1 MSNYIVPKDE
11 WAKFGN
17 QCYAYLNS
25 ISSDFKYK
33 LQKADDK
40 NIDDPLE
47 YRKLATPIIAMFIA
61 FGVSER
67 DIMEERYKMA
77 MKPHTR
83 QTSLNYLKAKGYSQV
98 RMIKMI
104 VDNWIACPQMIRDL
118 LRKYNTNFIFPN
130 DPPVAV
136 EDVAPTLAPVQAVP
150 VVPAVAPQPAYQ
162 QQYTPVAQAPSY
174 ANPITPPTQAMID
187 RHQPA
192 VQPAPAMRGIF
203 IPSMRD
209 RAIAKYLKEHLID
222 YMGYNSQDALKR
234 LFGQRGATDFVFNGR
249 YDEITLEDFNRI
261 RFSIIDYGKANFK
274 DMAGLETTERVY
286 YGKFKQILERFVQV
300 LYFEPAVVAGQT
312 QAPAPA
318 ALPPQPQTPVS
329 QEPVYAPEP
338 VQIQQN
344 LKPTPPISEIVTKL
358 NNNPP
363 TKVSPQTAQMIE
375 LLVDEMSVSQIR
387 LGFALLQDASSLQEF
402 SDAIARKFAQQQT
415 R

>member
-17 QCYAYLNS
+17 QCYGYLNS

-104 VDNWIACPQMIRDL
+104 VDNWLTCPQMIRDL

-130 DPPVAV
+130 DPPVVV
-136 EDVAPTLAPVQAVP
+136 EEVTPAKPPVQHVP
-150 VVPAVAPQPAYQ
+150 VVPPQQASQ
-162 QQYTPVAQAPSY
+162 QHYTPVAQAPSY
-174 ANPITPPTQAMID
+174 ANPISPPTQAMID
-187 RHQPA
+187 RHQPV
-192 VQPAPAMRGIF
+192 VQPTPAMRGIF
-203 IPSMRD
+203 TPSMRD
-209 RAIAKYLKEHLID
+209 RAIAKYIKEHLID
-222 YMGYNSQDALKR
+222 YMGYNSQDSLKR
-234 LFGQRGATDFVFNGR
+234 LFGQHGATDFIFNGR

-261 RFSIIDYGKANFK
+261 RFAIIDYGKANFK

-286 YGKFKQILERFVQV
+286 YGKFKQIIERFVQV

-312 QAPAPA
+312 QAPV
-318 ALPPQPQTPVS
+318 LTQVPPQPLTPVAQ
-329 QEPVYAPEP
+329 QEPVYVPEP
-338 VQIQQN
+338 VQVQQN
-344 LKPTPPISEIVTKL
+344 PKPTPPISEIVTKL

-363 TKVSPQTAQMIE
+363 IKVSPQTAQMIE
-375 LLVDEMSVSQIR
+375 LLVDEMSVSQVR
-387 LGFALLQDASSLQEF
+387 MGFALLQDANSLQEF
-402 SDAIARKFAQQQT
+402 ADAIARKFARQQT